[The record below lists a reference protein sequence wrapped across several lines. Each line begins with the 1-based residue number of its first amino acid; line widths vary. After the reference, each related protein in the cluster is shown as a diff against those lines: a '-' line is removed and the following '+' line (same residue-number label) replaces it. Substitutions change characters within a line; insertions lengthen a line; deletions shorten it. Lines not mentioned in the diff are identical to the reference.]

1 MSLSQNSP
9 SYLTWFW
16 SLSSKA
22 SLGIGR
28 PFGSWVN
35 NSDSDA
41 TIRTLWLH
49 CLTELQGHLKRA
61 WRERSLAPSG
71 SLAHFL
77 CHNSL
82 CWTSLT
88 WISAASERHAWKTT
102 HIPESQALWGMVLL
116 EFIFNSLPTQVL
128 DLITIMVVTV
138 QRGPV
143 YPICRTLLISDKTS
157 YLHRKHLAVQHP
169 QSYYLE
175 PWAPDHI
182 FISEETLGRVCK
194 THTYTFSYILKNNRP
209 FLWNYRYLL

>member
-128 DLITIMVVTV
+128 DLITIMAVTV

-157 YLHRKHLAVQHP
+157 YLLQEAFSCTASSKLLFRTLGSW
-169 QSYYLE
+169 SYLYFRGNTWKSLQNSYL
-175 PWAPDHI
+175 HI
-182 FISEETLGRVCK
+182 FLYPEEQQ
-194 THTYTFSYILKNNRP
+194 TFPLE
-209 FLWNYRYLL
+209 L